1 MEVSYEDIK
10 RDYEPRSKGFCGHK
24 RVGRSFPL
32 EYFWLENSH
41 TIECDVCLESKLV
54 DMAGGGLTHEG
65 DYVEWYSF
73 EDEATR
79 FFIGGTRLHGMTW
92 YGNNSVP
99 GYTMHPEPPHPFDG
113 GPN

>member
-10 RDYEPRSKGFCGHK
+10 RDYEPKSRGFCGHK

-32 EYFWLENSH
+32 EYFWLEATH
-41 TIECDVCLESKLV
+41 TIVCDCCLSEDGLEPFV
-54 DMAGGGLTHEG
+54 D
-65 DYVEWYSF
+65 VEAYSF
-73 EDEATR
+73 EEEQTR
-79 FFIGGTRLHGMTW
+79 FFIGGTRLHGQTW
-92 YGNNSVP
+92 FGNNPVP